1 MINKQTKFKFPPLE
15 TMVAQAVCGEH
26 PQQLTPQ
33 LLEEYQ
39 LRELKKQIT
48 YAKKNSS
55 FFAKHLH
62 DIDLQ
67 AINCYGDL
75 NKIPLMA
82 AEDIITNGAAM
93 ACLPLS
99 KIPRFTTIRSSGTSG
114 PAKQLYFTDRDL
126 DKIVDFFV
134 YGGQHLTTDMQRVM
148 IYLPGDTVGSI
159 GELLTRS
166 FVRRG
171 VESYTFG
178 AIRDF
183 AAAAKACA
191 EFRADCVIGLPS
203 QILQLA
209 RTAPNLQPASAFI
222 TADYIADSLVQSI
235 ADIWHCEVLSHY
247 GVSECGLGVG
257 VECPA
262 YDGYHMRY
270 NDLLFEIIDPLTGE
284 TLPPGQYGE
293 VVFSTLNR
301 EAMPLIRYRTG
312 DIACLLD
319 APCQC
324 GGVLPRLSRIKGR
337 LTNQINCGSNNISI
351 NELDEIIF
359 AIPEVL
365 DYQPKLSKGVLQL
378 YVKTPVENL
387 VRIQEIAQKALPN
400 FKVQVLP
407 GEGFYTRGTIK
418 RTIITED

>member
-1 MINKQTKFKFPPLE
+1 MINKQAKYKFPPLE

-26 PQQLTPQ
+26 PEQLTPK

-39 LRELKKQIT
+39 LRELKKQIE
-48 YAKKNSS
+48 YAKENSS
-55 FFAKHLH
+55 FFAKHLAN
-62 DIDLQ
+62 IDLQ
-67 AINCYGDL
+67 TINSYEDL
-75 NKIPLMA
+75 GQIPLMS
-82 AEDIITNGAAM
+82 AEDIINDGAAM
-93 ACLPLS
+93 ACLPLN

-114 PAKQLYFTDRDL
+114 PAKQLYFSDHDL

-134 YGGQHLTTDMQRVM
+134 YGGQHLTTPMQRVM
-148 IYLPGDTVGSI
+148 IYLPGDAIGSI

-183 AAAAKACA
+183 EAAAKAC
-191 EFRADCVIGLPS
+191 EDFRANCVIGLPS

-209 RTAPNLQPASAFI
+209 RTAPHLRPDSAFI
-222 TADYIADSLVQSI
+222 TADYIADSLVKSI
-235 ADIWHCEVLSHY
+235 EDIWQCEVLSHY

-262 YDGYHMRY
+262 YAGYHMRY

-284 TLPPGQYGE
+284 ILPSGQYGE

-319 APCQC
+319 TPCQC

-337 LTNQINCGSNNISI
+337 LTNQINCGSSSISI

-365 DYQPKLSKGVLQL
+365 DYQPKLSNGFLQL
-378 YVKTPVENL
+378 YVKTPAENL
-387 VRIQEIAQKALPN
+387 AHIQEVSQKALPN